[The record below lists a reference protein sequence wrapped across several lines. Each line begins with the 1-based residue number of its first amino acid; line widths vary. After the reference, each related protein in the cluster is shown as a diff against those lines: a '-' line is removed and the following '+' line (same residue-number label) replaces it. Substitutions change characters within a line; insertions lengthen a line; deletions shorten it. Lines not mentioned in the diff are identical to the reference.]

1 MARQQVRASDSFE
14 KVDPVWNRIRREAEE
29 AVRTTAAAAPAV
41 AAGLAAA
48 DLSADASSAALS

>member
-29 AVRTTAAAAPAV
+29 AVRRLGDGPDV
-41 AAGLAAA
+41 
-48 DLSADASSAALS
+48 SP